1 MKVRVSMLAAVV
13 AMIPA
18 LVEPQTP
25 AQTVQDE
32 YAVYDL
38 LAPASGTFKT
48 IYEVAVTSSGATEFR
63 DRIGSGKYGRG
74 RFRQL
79 HQ

>member
-1 MKVRVSMLAAVV
+1 MLAAVV

-38 LAPASGTFKT
+38 LAPASGNLQDDLR
-48 IYEVAVTSSGATEFR
+48 SGRHQQRR
-63 DRIGSGKYGRG
+63 DRVSR
-74 RFRQL
+74 L
-79 HQ
+79 VSAAA

>member
-13 AMIPA
+13 AMIPGA
-18 LVEPQTP
+18 RRAADA

-63 DRIGSGKYGRG
+63 DRN
-74 RFRQL
+74 RQRPDSSRPPRRRR
-79 HQ
+79 H